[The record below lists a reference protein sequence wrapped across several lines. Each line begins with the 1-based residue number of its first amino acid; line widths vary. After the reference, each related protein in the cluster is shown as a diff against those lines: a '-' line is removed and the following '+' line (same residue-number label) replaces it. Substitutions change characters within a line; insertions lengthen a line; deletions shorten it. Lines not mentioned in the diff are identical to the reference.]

1 MKAFCIAVLTIL
13 FATRAFACQIET
25 EPSILDIDKD
35 AVLAGLQLGDRI
47 NDEFSALPE
56 SVLVLER
63 RSFSSED
70 VKWYRYSRSPKTIDG
85 SELRY
90 VYYGFKE
97 DKLVEITLAFK
108 ILDEQEKRIQF
119 LQMLEKHF
127 GGSRVNDETWLWTGK
142 NVGLDF
148 SGYCGLDTCSISVL
162 YIFPTDRA
170 GKHNAVKKAPL
181 RTEDAATMKNSK

>member
-1 MKAFCIAVLTIL
+1 MKASCIAALTFL

-35 AVLAGLQLGDRI
+35 AVLAGVRLGDRI
-47 NDEFSALPE
+47 NEDFSALPE

-63 RSFSSED
+63 KSFPSED
-70 VKWYRYSRSPKTIDG
+70 VKWYRYTRSPKTIDG
-85 SELRY
+85 AELRY

-97 DKLVEITLAFK
+97 ERLVEITLAFK
-108 ILDEQEKRIQF
+108 ILDEKEKRIRF

-127 GGSRVNDETWLWTGK
+127 GGSRVNHEMWLWNGK

-148 SGYCGLDTCSISVL
+148 SGYCGLDTCSLSVL

-170 GKHNAVKKAPL
+170 GKYNPIEKAPH
-181 RTEDAATMKNSK
+181 RTEDMVTTKNSK